1 VDLDI
6 KSALEYLEKSIIA
19 KNEQAKLLQDEITK
33 LKIEYTQLNSEIEKL
48 KQQSDQDQHP
58 QQTTSAET
66 QHTGPAN
73 ILFGEA
79 QEEELDLSLEQLKDL
94 VSRK

>member
-1 VDLDI
+1 MDLDI
-6 KSALEYLEKSIIA
+6 KSALDYLEKSIIA
-19 KNEQAKLLQDEITK
+19 KNEQVKLLQDEITK
-33 LKIEYTQLNSEIEKL
+33 LKIEHTQLNGEIEKL
-48 KQQSDQDQHP
+48 KQQSYQAQHP

-66 QHTGPAN
+66 QHTNSAN

-94 VSRK
+94 VSKK